1 MELANGMRPQA
12 AEIRIHN
19 AQISNYQGMLGG
31 LSAAESGERRS
42 QVQITYNK
50 IENRWQTLI
59 INKQSAPQVEGNDSY
74 ISHQCFVFS
83 RVYY

>member
-1 MELANGMRPQA
+1 MRPQA

-50 IENRWQTLI
+50 IENRWQTMI
-59 INKQSAPQVEGNDSY
+59 INKQSIFLISASFLVECITNCLDPSAHRIDRACG
-74 ISHQCFVFS
+74 
-83 RVYY
+83 

>member
-19 AQISNYQGMLGG
+19 AQILNYQGMLGGISSG

-59 INKQSAPQVEGNDSY
+59 INKQSAPQVE
-74 ISHQCFVFS
+74 
-83 RVYY
+83 RKR